1 VKTLETIYGVKKL
14 TREIHYPVATIG
26 MFDGVHRGH
35 QEIIKSVAHYA
46 SARNGESVVIT
57 FDRHPKNVIENRP
70 PSFITSLEHRL
81 KLLERLGVDN
91 TVVLNFDQ
99 KLAQMSAEDFVHEVL
114 VSWLGTKCIV
124 LGFNCHFGKGR
135 AGDITLVRKLADKY
149 GFEVY
154 GCPPI
159 VYREQTISSTA
170 IRQAILSGDLEKAEG
185 MLGRPVSILGTV
197 VKKSGRGR
205 TLEFP
210 TANLNLHHEVRPP
223 RGVYGT
229 RVRWAGQDRL
239 ALTNIG
245 LRPTF
250 AREELSSEDE
260 TLEIEVHILDF
271 KESIYGKDLE
281 VQFLFK
287 IRDEVTFKTAD
298 ELKSQIERDKDLL
311 LKRAPTCGGEAF
323 V

>member
-1 VKTLETIYGVKKL
+1 METIYGIKEL
-14 TREIHYPVATIG
+14 TGIYNPVVTLG

-35 QEIIKSVAHYA
+35 QRIIEEVRFHALEKK
-46 SARNGESVVIT
+46 GKSVVIT
-57 FDRHPKNVIENRP
+57 FDRHPKSVIKNRP

-81 KLLERLGVDN
+81 VLFERLGVDY
-91 TVVLNFDQ
+91 TVVVTFEP
-99 KLAQMSAEDFVHEVL
+99 KLAQMTAEDFIREIL
-114 VSWLGTKCIV
+114 VRWLGVKCVV
-124 LGFNCHFGKGR
+124 LGFNCRFGKDR
-135 AGDITLVRKLADKY
+135 EGDISLVRKLADTY
-149 GFEVY
+149 GFVVY
-154 GCPPI
+154 ACPPVI
-159 VYREQTISSTA
+159 YRGQVISSTA
-170 IRQAILSGDLEKAEG
+170 IREAILQGDLEKAEG

-205 TLEFP
+205 LLGFP

-229 RVRWAGQDRL
+229 RVCLSNREYL

-250 AREELSSEDE
+250 AGDSFSSEDE

-271 KESIYGKDLE
+271 QGSLYGKDLE

-287 IRDEVTFKTAD
+287 IRDEIPFETIE
-298 ELKSQIERDKDLL
+298 ELKTQIARDRELL
-311 LKRAPTCGGEAF
+311 LKRVSTAQC
-323 V
+323 

>member
-1 VKTLETIYGVKKL
+1 MEKIYGIKEL
-14 TREIHYPVATIG
+14 TRKIHNPVVTLG

-35 QEIIKSVAHYA
+35 QKIIESVRHHA
-46 SARNGESVVIT
+46 SGKKGESVIIT
-57 FDRHPKNVIENRP
+57 FDRHPKSLLENRP

-81 KLLERLGVDN
+81 VLFERLGVDY
-91 TVVLNFDQ
+91 TIILNFSP
-99 KLAQMSAEDFVHEVL
+99 KLAQMTAKDFIHEIL
-114 VSWLGTKCIV
+114 TGWLDAKCIV
-124 LGFNCHFGKGR
+124 LGFNCRFGKDR
-135 AGDITLVRKLADKY
+135 EGDITLARTLADTY
-149 GFEVY
+149 NFEVY
-154 GCPPI
+154 ECPPVI
-159 VYREQTISSTA
+159 YKGQIISSTA
-170 IRQAILSGDLEKAEG
+170 IRQAILEGALEKAEG

-205 TLEFP
+205 ILGYP

-229 RVRWAGQDRL
+229 KVHYAGQDYP

-250 AREELSSEDE
+250 VKESFSDEDE

-271 KESIYGKDLE
+271 QGSLYGQDLE

-287 IRDEVTFKTAD
+287 IRDEMPFETTE
-298 ELKSQIERDKDLL
+298 ELKTQIERDKEMLL
-311 LKRAPTCGGEAF
+311 RQAF
-323 V
+323 PKKTEM